1 MSSASSTSYP
11 ESGLLF
17 SFPKNWRVFKF
28 DDHRFYR
35 YVSGYGIKGVDFI
48 GITEEKRLVLIE
60 VKNYT
65 DRFPQDGIDPIQ
77 KIKKAPLDF
86 AEQITLKFED
96 SFSLINGIH
105 RFHQKQT
112 WYRWLA
118 RPLLHILPQ
127 YISMKYDW
135 GFWSISYQLL
145 KNHQTD
151 LVLWLELGTKI
162 SCDAEKKLKQ
172 EIASY
177 FKKEFKS
184 KSIVIANRK
193 NPFQKIEAHLN

>member
-1 MSSASSTSYP
+1 MSITNSTSYP

-48 GITEEKRLVLIE
+48 GITKERRLVLIE

-65 DRFPQDGIDPIQ
+65 DRFPADGIDPIQ
-77 KIKKAPLDF
+77 KIQKAPVAF

-105 RFHQKQT
+105 QFHQKQI

-118 RPLLHILPQ
+118 TPLLYILPQ
-127 YISMKYDW
+127 QISMRYDW

-145 KNHQTD
+145 KQNKTD
-151 LVLWLELGTKI
+151 LVLWLELGSTI
-162 SCDAEKKLKQ
+162 SSKDEKELQ
-172 EIASY
+172 AEIAAY
-177 FKKEFKS
+177 FQKEFKS
-184 KSIVIANRK
+184 ESIVIANRK
-193 NPFQKIEAHLN
+193 NSFGNIVVSMN